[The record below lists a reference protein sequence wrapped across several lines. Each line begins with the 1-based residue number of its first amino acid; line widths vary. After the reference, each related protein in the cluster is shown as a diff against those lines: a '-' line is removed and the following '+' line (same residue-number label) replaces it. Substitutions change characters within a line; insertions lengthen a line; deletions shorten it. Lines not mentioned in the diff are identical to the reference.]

1 MNTDN
6 HAKTNPQ
13 AFTPQVNEFD
23 QDFLYELSLQ
33 PWSSVESVVNSERII
48 TVQAGPAFLARR
60 LVSFAGPTSALPSMH
75 RFFLLLTICFASFAT
90 PCRAEAPAKTG
101 FVMRW
106 DGDWKVA
113 GALPEKVLLLSLQ
126 GLTNRATPQLYIVH
140 PRDFQWEITEPLFEF
155 YQRKHG
161 VKFTEVKTAEEALSR
176 FAHYAKGYVIWDP
189 AVPASMNVALTIAGL
204 ENALV
209 VTTAQLAQMEKH
221 RLPPI
226 DDLRGRYTGQT
237 DAQIYTDAVTRYW
250 ARCSRDS
257 IMLMGGHAGAVRQPA
272 MADWGVQQKM
282 FFHDLSANPARHPEE
297 LALAQK
303 LLSELRPGAIIF
315 GWHSYGKDTEEQ
327 WTTLLSGYGHK
338 MEGLH
343 NLPNLSF
350 NSQFGFTPGFKFTNH
365 HHVARD
371 AQLTAEAKVYLSF
384 VQSDSI
390 GIGVWTKP
398 GRGKLPFAWQVTMN
412 WTKFSPAALEYFHE
426 SATPND
432 YFIGGLSGPGYMYPN
447 HIPAERFPQLM
458 QEANE
463 LMTELDEHIMEIMD
477 NSAADG
483 NVGNADLTKETVD
496 RYYAA
501 FPNVIGFINGY
512 GPARTRDL
520 RDTRPMISYDYYIDP
535 RRPRAEV
542 AADLNELIALNTTRP
557 YFLLVHVRE
566 SNDVNSL
573 ITITKQL
580 DGPTEVVPVDVFLKL
595 AASKK
600 TYTTRYQDPADPKHF
615 KGYK

>member
-1 MNTDN
+1 MR
-6 HAKTNPQ
+6 
-13 AFTPQVNEFD
+13 
-23 QDFLYELSLQ
+23 LS
-33 PWSSVESVVNSERII
+33 SIVNS
-48 TVQAGPAFLARR
+48 FNWW
-60 LVSFAGPTSALPSMH
+60 SALTPT
-75 RFFLLLTICFASFAT
+75 RFRTRNLSK
-90 PCRAEAPAKTG
+90 RAEVSPLHLRWLLCCLAFVSSPFSTFAADASRAA

-106 DGDWKVA
+106 NLDWKVA
-113 GALPEKVLLLSLQ
+113 GGLPEKAMLVSLQ
-126 GLTNRATPQLYIVH
+126 GLANRTAPQLYIIH
-140 PRDFQWEITEPLFEF
+140 PPEFQWEITGPLFSF
-155 YQRKHG
+155 YERKHG
-161 VKFTEVKTAEEALSR
+161 VKFTELATAEEALTR
-176 FAHYAKGYVIWDP
+176 FARSAKGYVVWDP
-189 AVPASMNVALTIAGL
+189 AIPATMNVAFTIAGL
-204 ENALV
+204 DDALV
-209 VTTAQLAQMEKH
+209 VTPALIATAERHGLK
-221 RLPPI
+221 PI
-226 DDLRGRYTGQT
+226 DDLRGRYQGMT
-237 DAQIYTDAVTRYW
+237 DAQIYADAVERYW
-250 ARCSRDS
+250 ARCNHTAF
-257 IMLMGGHAGAVRQPA
+257 MLMGGHAGAVRQPA
-272 MADWGVQQKM
+272 MADWGVRQKM
-282 FFHDLSANPARHPEE
+282 FFSDLSANPKHPEE

-303 LLSELRPGAIIF
+303 LLAQLADGATIF
-315 GWHSYGKDTEEQ
+315 GWHSYAKDTEEQ
-327 WTTLLSGYGHK
+327 WTTLLSGYGLK

-350 NSQFGFTPGFKFTNH
+350 NCQFTFTPGFKFTNN
-365 HHVARD
+365 HHVALD
-371 AQLTAEAKVYLSF
+371 AKLTAEPKVYLAF

-447 HIPAERFPQLM
+447 HIPAAKFPGLM
-458 QEANE
+458 EEASD
-463 LMTELDEHIMEIMD
+463 LMAVLDEHALEIMD

-520 RDTRPMISYDYYIDP
+520 RDTRAMISYDYYIDP

-542 AADLNELIALNTTRP
+542 AADLNELIALNAQRP

-573 ITITKQL
+573 IEVVKQL
-580 DGPTEVVPVDVFLKL
+580 DGPVEVVPLDAFLKL

-615 KGYK
+615 EGYQKK

>member
-1 MNTDN
+1 MRRI
-6 HAKTNPQ
+6 
-13 AFTPQVNEFD
+13 
-23 QDFLYELSLQ
+23 LSLL
-33 PWSSVESVVNSERII
+33 
-48 TVQAGPAFLARR
+48 TLFLA
-60 LVSFAGPTSALPSMH
+60 
-75 RFFLLLTICFASFAT
+75 AT
-90 PCRAEAPAKTG
+90 LSGAEAGRSA

-106 DGDWKVA
+106 NLDWQVT
-113 GALPEKVLLLSLQ
+113 GGLPEKVLLLSLQ
-126 GLTNRATPQLYIVH
+126 GLANRTAPQLYVVH
-140 PRDFQWEITEPLFEF
+140 PPEFQWEITGPLFSF
-155 YQRKHG
+155 YERKHG
-161 VKFTEVKTAEEALSR
+161 VKFTDLKTGEEALTR
-176 FAHYAKGYVIWDP
+176 FAGSAKGYVVWDP
-189 AVPASMNVALTIAGL
+189 AIPATMNVALTIAGL
-204 ENALV
+204 EDALV
-209 VTTAQLAQMEKH
+209 VTPALIPLVEKH
-221 RLPPI
+221 GLKAV

-237 DAQIYTDAVTRYW
+237 DAQIYGDAVTRYW
-250 ARCSRDS
+250 SRCSRDS

-272 MADWGVQQKM
+272 VADWGIRQKM
-282 FFHDLSANPARHPEE
+282 FFHDLSANPKHPGE
-297 LALAQK
+297 LALAQR
-303 LLSELRPGAIIF
+303 LLSELNPGATVF
-315 GWHSYGKDTEEQ
+315 GWHSYAKDTEEQ
-327 WTTLLSGYGHK
+327 WTTLLSSYGLK

-350 NSQFGFTPGFKFTNH
+350 NCQFGFTPGFRFTNT
-365 HHVARD
+365 HHVARN

-447 HIPAERFPQLM
+447 HIPADRFPLLM
-458 QEANE
+458 KEARD
-463 LMTELDEHIMEIMD
+463 LMAVLDEHVMEIMD

-501 FPNVIGFINGY
+501 FPDVLGFINGY

-520 RDTRPMISYDYYIDP
+520 RDTRPMLSYDYYIDP

-542 AADLNELIALNTTRP
+542 AADLNELIALNAKRP

-573 ITITKQL
+573 IEVVKQL
-580 DGPTEVVPVDVFLKL
+580 DGPVEVVPLDVFLKL
-595 AASKK
+595 AASKQ

-615 KGYK
+615 TGYRK

>member
-1 MNTDN
+1 
-6 HAKTNPQ
+6 
-13 AFTPQVNEFD
+13 
-23 QDFLYELSLQ
+23 
-33 PWSSVESVVNSERII
+33 
-48 TVQAGPAFLARR
+48 
-60 LVSFAGPTSALPSMH
+60 MH
-75 RFFLLLTICFASFAT
+75 RFFLLLTVIFAGCT
-90 PCRAEAPAKTG
+90 TICRAEAPAKTS
-101 FVMRW
+101 FVMHW

-126 GLTNRATPQLYIVH
+126 GLANRAAPQLYIVH
-140 PRDFQWEITEPLFEF
+140 PPDFQWEITGPLFSF
-155 YQRKHG
+155 YERKHG
-161 VKFTEVKTAEEALSR
+161 VKFTEIKNAEDALAR
-176 FAHYAKGYVIWDP
+176 FAGSAKGYVVWDP
-189 AVPASMNVALTIAGL
+189 FVPATMNVAFTISGL
-204 ENALV
+204 DDALV
-209 VTTAQLAQMEKH
+209 VTPALISLMEKH
-221 RLPPI
+221 GLKPI

-237 DAQIYTDAVTRYW
+237 DAQIYTDAIARYW
-250 ARCSRDS
+250 ARCTHES
-257 IMLMGGHAGAVRQPA
+257 IMLMGGQVGAVRMPA
-272 MADWGVQQKM
+272 MADWGVRQKM
-282 FFHDLSANPARHPEE
+282 FFHDLSANPKHPEE
-297 LALAQK
+297 LALEQK
-303 LLSELRPGAIIF
+303 LLAGLQPGAIVF

-327 WTTLLSGYGHK
+327 HTTLLSGYGLK

-350 NSQFGFTPGFKFTNH
+350 NCQFGFTPGFKFTNT

-371 AQLTAEAKVYLSF
+371 AQLTAAAKVYLAF

-447 HIPAERFPQLM
+447 HIPADRFPLLM
-458 QEANE
+458 KEANE
-463 LMTELDEHIMEIMD
+463 MMGVLDEHIMEIMD

-483 NVGNADLTKETVD
+483 NLGNADLTQETVD

-501 FPNVIGFINGY
+501 FPHVLGFINGY

-520 RDTRPMISYDYYIDP
+520 RDTRPMLSYDYYIDP

-542 AADLNELIALNTTRP
+542 AADLNELIALNATRP

-573 ITITKQL
+573 IEIVKQL
-580 DGPTEVVPVDVFLKL
+580 DGPTEVVPLDVFLKL